1 MSTRFRLLSALLAAP
16 LAALSLG
23 ALPALA
29 KDGDVLV
36 RGSCTAASTAKLK
49 LSPENG
55 HIEVEFEVDQNRN
68 GVRWNVVLTRNGVR
82 VASLTR
88 VTRAPSGSFEARRVL
103 ANRPGKDVVRATATR
118 NGERCSARAT
128 FGA

>member
-1 MSTRFRLLSALLAAP
+1 MSTRSLVPTTLLAAV

-36 RGSCTAASTAKLK
+36 RGACTGASTSKLK

-55 HIEVEFEVDQNRN
+55 RIEVEFEVDQNRN

-82 VASLTR
+82 VASLSR
-88 VTRAPSGSFEARRVL
+88 VTAGRSGSFEARRVL
-103 ANRPGKDVVRATATR
+103 ANRPGNDVVRATATR
-118 NGERCSARAT
+118 NGERCSARAVWR
-128 FGA
+128 G